1 MKKQIQKYEDKVLA
15 FSECLRETGNRR
27 AAVIMAHKKHGL
39 NAADSEG
46 GIGSDQTAFEEACA
60 GFGYDFD

>member
-15 FSECLRETGNRR
+15 FSECLMETGSRR
-27 AAVIMAHKKHGL
+27 SAAILAHKEHGL

-46 GIGSDQTAFEEACA
+46 GISSDQAAFEEACS
-60 GFGYDFD
+60 GFDFD